1 VQILVSGRS
10 LISSG
15 QTAVTLYQVQ
25 PVSEKMRPREVLA
38 GIYASDGTLI
48 SDEQTLLFDY
58 RSENPRER
66 EMPRKFLLSRE
77 ADRFNNQDV
86 ILKLRE
92 RVGKTS
98 LYHDY
103 ASQRFQLRR
112 GMTTD
117 FDF

>member
-1 VQILVSGRS
+1 S
-10 LISSG
+10 
-15 QTAVTLYQVQ
+15 
-25 PVSEKMRPREVLA
+25 
-38 GIYASDGTLI
+38 I
-48 SDEQTLLFDY
+48 SDPKTPANGKCRASSF
-58 RSENPRER
+58 
-66 EMPRKFLLSRE
+66 FRE

-98 LYHDY
+98 HYEDY
-103 ASQRFQLRR
+103 ATHRFQLRR